1 MKKLLLVFVIV
12 LFSCSDNSDGS
23 NELEPAKRIAYLNF
37 ENRTGGRLIVNE
49 ILFENYRFV
58 INSDSRM
65 VEVDL
70 EKLNQSSGTKITF
83 IGKAYGNTRWEETIN
98 AVFREDKITN
108 LIAVWS
114 PYYGLSVDVSYE

>member
-1 MKKLLLVFVIV
+1 M
-12 LFSCSDNSDGS
+12 
-23 NELEPAKRIAYLNF
+23 
-37 ENRTGGRLIVNE
+37 
-49 ILFENYRFV
+49 FENYRFV

-98 AVFREDKITN
+98 AVFREDLITN